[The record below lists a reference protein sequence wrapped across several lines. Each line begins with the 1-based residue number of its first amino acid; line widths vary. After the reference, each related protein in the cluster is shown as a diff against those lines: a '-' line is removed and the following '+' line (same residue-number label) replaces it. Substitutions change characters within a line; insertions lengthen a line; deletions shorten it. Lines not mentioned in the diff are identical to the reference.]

1 MLLLEISRGGSDGTW
16 CDTAHI
22 GAAQDIWYGMKHNHA
37 LVGCTLSSS
46 TQLSGKKKGVE
57 TPGCQGCTVH
67 MRYPAKPQENQA
79 KWLAPKHNDSCDVR
93 LWTTKLASQK

>member
-46 TQLSGKKKGVE
+46 TQLSGKKRRGDPRL
-57 TPGCQGCTVH
+57 PGMHSTYAIPRQTTGKPSKMACTKAQ
-67 MRYPAKPQENQA
+67 RF
-79 KWLAPKHNDSCDVR
+79 L
-93 LWTTKLASQK
+93 